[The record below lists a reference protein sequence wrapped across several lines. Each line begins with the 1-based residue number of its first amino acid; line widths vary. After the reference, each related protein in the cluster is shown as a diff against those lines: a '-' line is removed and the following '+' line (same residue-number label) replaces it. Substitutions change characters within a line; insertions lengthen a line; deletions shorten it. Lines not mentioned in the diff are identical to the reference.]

1 MRFYTHTG
9 ILFSH
14 KKKEILP
21 FVATW
26 MDLEGIMLSEIHQTE
41 KEIQGDLIYMWNLKY
56 SIKTSL
62 IDTKNILVIARSGG
76 GVVKG
81 WEKCMKVIKR
91 YSHKISHGD
100 LIII

>member
-1 MRFYTHTG
+1 M
-9 ILFSH
+9 
-14 KKKEILP
+14 P

-76 GVVKG
+76 GGAERMGEAHESDHKVKP
-81 WEKCMKVIKR
+81 
-91 YSHKISHGD
+91 
-100 LIII
+100 